1 MAESIDMA
9 NRIGGGASGD
19 ERSGWPIAILATVVA
34 LVGIDLATDA
44 WSGTRWVHWSLE
56 LIVAILA
63 GSGAVALWLRS
74 VAARRA
80 ARQMSRD
87 LAAAQAD
94 ATRWRAEAQDA
105 LRGLGAA
112 IDRQLAHWKLS
123 AAEREI
129 ALLLLKGLSLKEI
142 AEVRQTSERTVRQQS
157 LAIYKKSGL
166 AGRAELSAFFLEDLL
181 LPDEP
186 TPT

>member
-1 MAESIDMA
+1 MAEAIETHSSPLVSRDD
-9 NRIGGGASGD
+9 RV
-19 ERSGWPIAILATVVA
+19 GWPIAILGTVVA
-34 LVGIDLATDA
+34 LVAVDLATDA

-56 LIVAILA
+56 LIVALLA
-63 GSGAVALWLRS
+63 GGGAIALWLRS

-80 ARQMSRD
+80 ARQMSGD

-94 ATRWRAEAQDA
+94 AARWRIEAEDA

-112 IDRQLAHWKLS
+112 IDRQFEHWKLS
-123 AAEREI
+123 GAEREI
-129 ALLLLKGLSLKEI
+129 ALLLLKGLSLKDI

-157 LAIYKKSGL
+157 LGVYKKSGL

-181 LPDEP
+181 LPEKSAP
-186 TPT
+186 A